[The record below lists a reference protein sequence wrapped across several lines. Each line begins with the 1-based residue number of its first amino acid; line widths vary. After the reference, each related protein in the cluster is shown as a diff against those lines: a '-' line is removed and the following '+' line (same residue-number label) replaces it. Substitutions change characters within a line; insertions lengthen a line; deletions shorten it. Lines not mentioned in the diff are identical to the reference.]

1 MGERDGI
8 AIDEPR
14 ALWWWID
21 DSDSWERTDA
31 LRRMSPSAID
41 EGIDV
46 TDESLRAVGEGS
58 SVASGEMGLV
68 DEDSLRDD
76 FLVEKM
82 EGFLPKMEAL
92 GAGDGSGA
100 MLVLCSLT
108 RPLDFQ
114 DWGQRCRRLTLNYS
128 GVDPVCS
135 LASSESRFVRESWSA
150 VLRCNYLLPWERG
163 SLLRHG
169 TRLSRPAWRVKSPTR
184 ATKAKGYRS
193 AWSMVLSLEPGCI
206 MDGRCASRRP
216 FPTANLHLP
225 HHDSTLML
233 MLTLLRTLPSC
244 ATQTL

>member
-1 MGERDGI
+1 MRMGERDGI

-114 DWGQRCRRLTLNYS
+114 MG
-128 GVDPVCS
+128 
-135 LASSESRFVRESWSA
+135 AA
-150 VLRCNYLLPWERG
+150 LPT
-163 SLLRHG
+163 SNAQLLRG
-169 TRLSRPAWRVKSPTR
+169 RPCMQPRIKR
-184 ATKAKGYRS
+184 IEI
-193 AWSMVLSLEPGCI
+193 LERELVGP
-206 MDGRCASRRP
+206 A
-216 FPTANLHLP
+216 AL
-225 HHDSTLML
+225 
-233 MLTLLRTLPSC
+233 
-244 ATQTL
+244 